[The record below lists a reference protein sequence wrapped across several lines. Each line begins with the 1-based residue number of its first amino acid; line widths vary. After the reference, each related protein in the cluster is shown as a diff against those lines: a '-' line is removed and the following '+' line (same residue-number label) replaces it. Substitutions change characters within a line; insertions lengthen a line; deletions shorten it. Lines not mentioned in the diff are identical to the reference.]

1 MLAPLQ
7 RSVNIIMHQQLLVD
21 FKIAL
26 SEHNK
31 NPIRNLNAH
40 SAATFAHIDYDS
52 SNN

>member
-1 MLAPLQ
+1 MAPLQ

-26 SEHNK
+26 SKHNK

-40 SAATFAHIDYDS
+40 SAAAFAHIDS
-52 SNN
+52 EGSKN